1 MKQTKSILISG
12 LLAGGFL
19 FALMMLIIGSVS
31 ARDTEEGTA
40 VSGDSGNGSP
50 TQSTNGTLSNF
61 GNRGEFRYLSGST
74 DGDPL
79 IIALDFIQSRSQELG
94 VTAADVA
101 DLVVTDQYVSAHTGV
116 THIYLQQQYQGIR
129 VLNGRINI
137 NIAADGRVLNV
148 GNRLVANLAGSV
160 NRDTPAISAE
170 TAVQAAAHQLD
181 LSLTEALVV
190 EQTIGGPSQSVI
202 FSDGGISQNSIP
214 VHLVYEAVDTGIVRL
229 AWNVEIYELSSLH
242 WWTVRIDAVSGEMIS
257 QTDYVNSENW
267 GETPEEDNVVLNPD
281 DYRVFAHPKESP
293 YDGPNTLEADPA
305 NATASPFGWHDTNG
319 AAGAEFTITQ
329 GNNVHADT
337 DLDANNSPDGNSPD
351 GGAGLVFDYVF
362 DPAQQPSGYIPFA
375 VTNLFYWNNIIHDV
389 MYLYG
394 FDEVSGN
401 FQENNYGNGGLGSDY
416 VHADAQDGSGTDN
429 ANFATPPD
437 GSNPRMQMFIWTNP
451 FAQLVTVNSPITITG
466 SYTANPSINGGTG
479 MGLTADLE
487 IVNDGVAPTDDGCQT
502 IVNDLTGKIALMV
515 WSQGICNSSVFV
527 GNAASAGAVGAIII
541 DINPIPLTNF
551 GGNAAIP
558 SVAIGSDHGQ
568 LFLNTIIT
576 GGLTINATL
585 EDNPSG
591 QINRD
596 SDLDNGI
603 IAHEYGHGI
612 SNRLTGGPGT
622 TSCLNNAEQMG
633 EGWSD
638 LMTLILHASAAD
650 TPTTNRGV
658 GTYALF
664 DAPDGVGIRLFPY
677 NTDMTVNPE
686 TYDSI
691 ITNGTSPHSLGE
703 VWAAMYWEVYWNLV
717 DKHGF
722 NPNIYDD
729 WTTGGNNLALQLL
742 LDGMKL
748 QPCLPGMVDGRDAIL
763 AADMALT
770 SGDNQCEIW
779 EGFAKRG
786 LGFSADQ
793 GSPFSRTDGT
803 EAFDLPLAC
812 IDATPSIM
820 VEPGSLSGTQYPDTQ
835 VTHTL
840 TISNVG
846 LTDLTWE
853 IVEQTPAVVNGGNW
867 FENFDSYATG
877 SQMHGQGGWKGWDN
891 SPAAGALTSDA
902 QAFSAPNS
910 VDIVGVSD
918 LVHEY
923 SGYTSGQWTY
933 TAWQYIPDGYT
944 GDQMFILLNTY
955 NDGGPYNWS
964 TQVRFNSAANQ
975 VISDFD
981 GGALPLI
988 TGEWVELR
996 VEIDLDADLQTFYYD
1011 GQMLYQKSWVDGVS
1025 GGGAAN
1031 IAAVDL
1037 WGNSSTSV
1045 YYDNISLNPPGQNCP
1060 PANDIPWITV
1070 SPVTGTVAAG
1080 AADQVAV
1087 TMDSTG
1093 LATGVYTS
1101 TLCVGSNDP
1110 VTPFVEVPL
1119 SLTVEDAPVYG
1130 VNITAVD
1137 DTLTGTADAVVTYTV
1152 HLTNTGNVTDS
1163 FTITT
1168 TGNSWMTQLSTGSV
1182 TLGPGDSGEVMV
1194 MVHIPA
1200 GAANN
1205 DTDTVTVTATS
1216 DGDGTTT
1223 GSVDLTTTAVV
1234 EGTPE
1239 TFIYL
1244 PIILKP

>member
-1 MKQTKSILISG
+1 MKKTKSILMSG
-12 LLAGGFL
+12 LLAIGLL
-19 FALMMLIIGSVS
+19 FALMMAIGGSVS
-31 ARDTEEGTA
+31 ARTDKSGTPDQPA
-40 VSGDSGNGSP
+40 NQV
-50 TQSTNGTLSNF
+50 LSNF
-61 GNRGEFRYLSGST
+61 DSRGTFHNLTGPT

-79 IIALDFIQSRSQELG
+79 SIALNFIQAHSQELG
-94 VTAADVA
+94 VTAVDVA
-101 DLVVTDQYVSAHTGV
+101 DLVVTDQYTSRHTGV
-116 THIYLQQQYQGIR
+116 THIYLQQQYEGIG
-129 VLNGRINI
+129 VFNGRINI
-137 NIAADGRVLNV
+137 NIAPDGSVINV
-148 GNRLVANLAGSV
+148 GNRLTANLAQSV
-160 NRDTPAISAE
+160 NSTIPALTAE
-170 TAVQAAAHQLD
+170 TAVQAAARQLD
-181 LSLTEALVV
+181 LTLTADLVV
-190 EQTIGGPSQSVI
+190 EQAIGGASQAI
-202 FSDGGISQNSIP
+202 LFSDGGISQNAIP
-214 VHLVYEAVDTGIVRL
+214 VHLVYESTDSGAVRL

-242 WWTVRIDAVSGEMIS
+242 WWAVRIDAVTGEMIS
-257 QTDYVNSENW
+257 QTDYVNSESW
-267 GETPEEDNVVLNPD
+267 GEAHEEDVVLNPD
-281 DYRVFAHPKESP
+281 DYRVFAHPLESP
-293 YDGPNTLEADPA
+293 YDGPRTLASNPADP
-305 NATASPFGWHDTNG
+305 TASPFGWHDTNG
-319 AAGAEFTITQ
+319 ASGAEFTITQ

-337 DLDANNSPDGNSPD
+337 DLDANNVPDGNAPD
-351 GGAGLVFDYVF
+351 GGGGLIFDFAF
-362 DPAQQPSGYIPFA
+362 DPTQQPADYIPFA

-394 FDEVSGN
+394 FDEISGN
-401 FQENNYGNGGLGSDY
+401 FQENNYGNGGVGSDY
-416 VHADAQDGSGTDN
+416 VHADAQDGSGTNN

-451 FAQLVTVNSPITITG
+451 FAQLVTVNAPITMTG
-466 SYTANPSINGGTG
+466 SYTANPSINGGSG
-479 MGLTADLE
+479 AGITADLE
-487 IVNDGVAPTDDGCQT
+487 LVDDGVAPADDGCQT

-527 GNAASAGAVGAIII
+527 GNAAAAGAVAAIII
-541 DINPIPLTNF
+541 DVTPIPLTNF

-558 SVAIGSDHGQ
+558 SVAIGSDDGQ
-568 LFLNTIIT
+568 LFLNAIIT
-576 GGLTINATL
+576 GGLTINVTL
-585 EDNPSG
+585 EDNPAG

-622 TSCLNNAEQMG
+622 TGCLNNAEQMG

-638 LMTLILHASAAD
+638 LMTLILHADAAD

-677 NTDMTVNPE
+677 NTDMNVNPQ

-717 DKHGF
+717 NKHGF
-722 NPNIYDD
+722 NPDIYQD

-742 LDGMKL
+742 MDGMKL
-748 QPCLPGMVDGRDAIL
+748 QPCSPGMVDGRDAIL

-786 LGFSADQ
+786 LGFSANQ

-812 IDATPSIM
+812 IDAMPSIV
-820 VEPGSLSGTQYPDTQ
+820 VEPASISGTQYPDSQ

-853 IVEQTPAVVNGGNW
+853 IVEQAPAPLNGGNW
-867 FENFDSYATG
+867 FDNFDSYATG

-902 QAFSAPNS
+902 QSFSAPNS
-910 VDIVGVSD
+910 VEIVGVSD

-933 TAWQYIPDGYT
+933 TAWQYIPDGFS
-944 GDQMFILLNTY
+944 GNQMFILLNTY

-964 TQVRFNSAANQ
+964 TQVRFDSVANQ
-975 VISDFD
+975 AISDFD

-1011 GQMLYQKSWVDGVS
+1011 GQMLYQKSWVDGVT
-1025 GGGAAN
+1025 GGGTAN

-1037 WGNSSTSV
+1037 WGNSSTAV
-1045 YYDNISLNPPGQNCP
+1045 YYDNISLHPPGQNCP
-1060 PANDIPWITV
+1060 PANDIPWVTV
-1070 SPVTGTVAAG
+1070 SPITGTVAAG
-1080 AADQVAV
+1080 AADQVGV

-1101 TLCVGSNDP
+1101 TLCVASNDP
-1110 VTPFVEVPL
+1110 VTPLVEVPL
-1119 SLTVEDAPVYG
+1119 TLTVEEAPVYG
-1130 VNITAVD
+1130 VEITAVD
-1137 DTLTGTADAVVTYTV
+1137 DTLTGTAGAIVTYTV
-1152 HLTNTGNVTDS
+1152 HLTNTGNMTDT
-1163 FTITT
+1163 FAITT
-1168 TGNSWMTQLSTGSV
+1168 TGNIWMTHLSATSV
-1182 TLGPGDSGEVMV
+1182 TLGAGATDEVMV
-1194 MVHIPA
+1194 VVHIPVD
-1200 GAANN
+1200 AANN

-1216 DGDGTTT
+1216 DGDGST
-1223 GSVDLTTTAVV
+1223 GSVALTTTAVV